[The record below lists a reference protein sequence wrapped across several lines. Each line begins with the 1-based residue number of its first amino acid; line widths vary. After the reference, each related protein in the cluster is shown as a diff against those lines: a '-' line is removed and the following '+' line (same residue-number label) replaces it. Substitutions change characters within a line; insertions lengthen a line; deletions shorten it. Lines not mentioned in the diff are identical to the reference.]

1 MGKTEHL
8 CNVKPPCIGK
18 VNKHINNF
26 LLHTG
31 NPKEKKVTVHEH
43 KIKGNQVISK
53 LCHEKKRAQLSK
65 DIRKID
71 DKKYY
76 TST

>member
-1 MGKTEHL
+1 M
-8 CNVKPPCIGK
+8 
-18 VNKHINNF
+18 
-26 LLHTG
+26 HTG